1 MGSIELIYNDIYE
14 ELDRRALRPILLVVI
29 IYIINEI
36 LTFYIDQKNMTCVNF
51 WVLQIFFIHFLLFRK
66 EKLKLYSHQKLL
78 IVLRF
83 YKSDKNIKENISI
96 RANED
101 IEEISET
108 EPFPIRD
115 SLLDKNNEDK
125 K

>member
-1 MGSIELIYNDIYE
+1 ME
-14 ELDRRALRPILLVVI
+14 
-29 IYIINEI
+29 
-36 LTFYIDQKNMTCVNF
+36 
-51 WVLQIFFIHFLLFRK
+51 
-66 EKLKLYSHQKLL
+66 L